1 MRLAVAALL
10 LALPWLGCVAGEDM
24 EKRVPVEPGGLLEV
38 DLDRGVGLRPD
49 EGSLVVHSHDA
60 DEVRVVVEA
69 SEWGASGVRF
79 RVDRQGHTVRV
90 IGRVG
95 GAVSWLFGGPRVEV
109 RVWVPREFALDLR
122 TTGGDLRI
130 AETAGRVRARTDDG
144 SLEVARVEGEVRLR
158 AIGDVR
164 VTEVVGD
171 LDVRIGEGDI
181 EASFIEGDVELRT
194 GGGEIDVSHVEGDVI
209 ARSERGGIRLE
220 ALRGEVDAVTERG
233 NVYATFVGAP
243 MGRVETSRGDIE
255 VLLPDDVGVD
265 LDAISRRGEVA
276 LAPGVSVPGEHTP
289 DRVAGPLA
297 GGGST
302 LRLFTARGTVNVRRR

>member
-1 MRLAVAALL
+1 MRIAVAALL
-10 LALPWLGCVAGEDM
+10 IALPWLGCLAGEDS
-24 EKRVPVEPGGLLEV
+24 EERVPVARGGLLEV

-69 SEWGASGVRF
+69 TEWGASGVRF
-79 RVDRQGHTVRV
+79 RVDRQGDTVRV

-95 GAVSWLFGGPRVEV
+95 GAASWLFGGPRVEV
-109 RVWVPREFALDLR
+109 RIWVPREFSLDVR
-122 TTGGDLRI
+122 TTSGDLRI
-130 AETAGRVRARTDDG
+130 ADATGRVRARTDDG
-144 SLEVARVEGEVRLR
+144 NVEVARVEGEVRLR

-171 LDVRIGEGDI
+171 VDVRIGEGDI

-194 GGGEIDVSHVEGDVI
+194 GGGEIELSHVDGAVI

-220 ALRGEVDAVTERG
+220 ELRGSVDAVTERG
-233 NVYATFVGAP
+233 NVYATFVEAP
-243 MGRVETSRGDIE
+243 QGRLETSRGSVE
-255 VLLPDDVGVD
+255 VLLPEGVGVD
-265 LDAISRRGEVA
+265 LEAISRRGNVT
-276 LAPGVSVPGEHTP
+276 LAPGVSVPGEHSI

-297 GGGST
+297 GGGPS